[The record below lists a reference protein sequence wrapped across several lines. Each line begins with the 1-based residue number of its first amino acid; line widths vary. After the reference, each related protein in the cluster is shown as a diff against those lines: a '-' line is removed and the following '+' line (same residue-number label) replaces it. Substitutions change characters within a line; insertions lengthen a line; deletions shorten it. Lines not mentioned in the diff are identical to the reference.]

1 MNNKLEKY
9 KAELT
14 FPDKDKSELKPK
26 CIFENQELT
35 LSSMGYFTPC
45 CFLDDELYRNQ
56 PWVKSLFKE
65 HLKLQNN
72 EKVEDI
78 FKSKE
83 WTDFYNMLKNN
94 PKDAPPVCY
103 KFCSK
108 GVITYKKTKK
118 DEINQYNKIETI
130 IRH

>member
-1 MNNKLEKY
+1 MNNKKSNYRE
-9 KAELT
+9 ELT
-14 FPDKDKSELKPK
+14 FRDKNKNELKPK
-26 CIFENQELT
+26 CIFKNQELT

-45 CFLDDELYRNQ
+45 CWVDDELYRDQ
-56 PWVKSLFKE
+56 PWIKTLFKE

-83 WTDFYNMLKNN
+83 WTNFYNMLRNN

-108 GVITYKKTKK
+108 NVVTNETKK
-118 DEINQYNKIETI
+118 FEKNKDNIISTI
-130 IRH
+130 VRH

>member
-1 MNNKLEKY
+1 MNEKLNNYRYKY
-9 KAELT
+9 SLS
-14 FPDKDKSELKPK
+14 FPDKNKNELKPK
-26 CIFENQELT
+26 CIYNDQELT

-45 CFLDDELYRNQ
+45 CWVDDELYRNQ
-56 PWVKSLFKE
+56 PWVKTLFRE

-83 WTDFYNMLKNN
+83 WTDFYNMLRNN
-94 PKDAPPVCY
+94 TKDAPPVCY

-108 GVITYKKTKK
+108 GIKTNEIKSDEDNITTRWK
-118 DEINQYNKIETI
+118 
-130 IRH
+130 H

>member
-1 MNNKLEKY
+1 MNNKKTL
-9 KAELT
+9 L
-14 FPDKDKSELKPK
+14 PK
-26 CIFENQELT
+26 CIFRNQELT

-45 CFLDDELYRNQ
+45 CWVDDELYRNQ
-56 PWVKSLFKE
+56 PWVKTLFKE

-72 EKVEDI
+72 KKVEDI

-83 WTDFYNMLKNN
+83 WTDFYKMLMHN
-94 PKDAPPVCY
+94 PENAPPVCY

-108 GVITYKKTKK
+108 NVITNKTKK
-118 DEINQYNKIETI
+118 TEFNKNNTVYTL